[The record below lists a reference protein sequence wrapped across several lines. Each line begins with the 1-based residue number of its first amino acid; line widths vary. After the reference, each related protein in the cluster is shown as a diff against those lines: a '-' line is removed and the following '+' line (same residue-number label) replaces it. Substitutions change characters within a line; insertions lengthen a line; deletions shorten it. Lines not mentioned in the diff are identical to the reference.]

1 MKENEIA
8 EKYVIPYLENLG
20 FSKFLITQYGKVPV
34 QMGTEVKWAD
44 IVTFIIENE
53 SAVPY
58 LVVEVKTKLNDLNQ
72 ILAQTDSYSKLLDT
86 SYFVVT
92 DGQDY
97 LSYQRRPTGGYIKIS
112 NIPIPE
118 NIHLTVTQ
126 DTKFRPGFL
135 LCAKLDVEKSKQIG
149 LNDRLFDKIDDYFN
163 LMMQNRYYLGN
174 NNKYSLRNDMI
185 WHYFAIKKINNFI
198 FQDIETLRPE
208 DFKTVFENNIM
219 CGRPANKKHIFSEVD
234 CNFEKVKSFL
244 TFIKEFKGDPE
255 ENLNTLLDAE
265 SELHINGMGPFLLS
279 QFLAGAHPRE
289 YTIIQDQMVETMKDL
304 QLIDTKVK
312 SDTPKGYLYI
322 NEICKELYNDY
333 FSKKIY
339 ENQNKLGF
347 KIDRDFSL
355 VVIHEFFWEYN
366 VFNSYDV
373 TRLEEAIGERLNSE
387 EELTNQILKELNAL
401 RIHIQH

>member
-1 MKENEIA
+1 
-8 EKYVIPYLENLG
+8 
-20 FSKFLITQYGKVPV
+20 
-34 QMGTEVKWAD
+34 
-44 IVTFIIENE
+44 
-53 SAVPY
+53 
-58 LVVEVKTKLNDLNQ
+58 
-72 ILAQTDSYSKLLDT
+72 
-86 SYFVVT
+86 
-92 DGQDY
+92 
-97 LSYQRRPTGGYIKIS
+97 
-112 NIPIPE
+112 
-118 NIHLTVTQ
+118 
-126 DTKFRPGFL
+126 
-135 LCAKLDVEKSKQIG
+135 
-149 LNDRLFDKIDDYFN
+149 
-163 LMMQNRYYLGN
+163 
-174 NNKYSLRNDMI
+174 
-185 WHYFAIKKINNFI
+185 
-198 FQDIETLRPE
+198 
-208 DFKTVFENNIM
+208 
-219 CGRPANKKHIFSEVD
+219 
-234 CNFEKVKSFL
+234 
-244 TFIKEFKGDPE
+244 
-255 ENLNTLLDAE
+255 
-265 SELHINGMGPFLLS
+265 MGPFLLS